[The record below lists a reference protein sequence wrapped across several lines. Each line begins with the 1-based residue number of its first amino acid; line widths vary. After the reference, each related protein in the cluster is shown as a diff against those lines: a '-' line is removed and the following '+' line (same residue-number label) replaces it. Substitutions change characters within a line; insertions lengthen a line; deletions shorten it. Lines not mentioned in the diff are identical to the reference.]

1 MTAEKENELAKKLG
15 KLGKFLDTEDNR
27 PVEDA
32 SETIAEADKDKEKNK
47 ESADYEKFMESWEH
61 LSGYTFPEK
70 DYKENRGFT
79 KGTSLYINT

>member
-27 PVEDA
+27 PGEDA
-32 SETIAEADKDKEKNK
+32 SEAIVEPDKDKEKNK

-61 LSGYTFPEK
+61 LSGYAFPEK
-70 DYKENRGFT
+70 ERQKDRGFM